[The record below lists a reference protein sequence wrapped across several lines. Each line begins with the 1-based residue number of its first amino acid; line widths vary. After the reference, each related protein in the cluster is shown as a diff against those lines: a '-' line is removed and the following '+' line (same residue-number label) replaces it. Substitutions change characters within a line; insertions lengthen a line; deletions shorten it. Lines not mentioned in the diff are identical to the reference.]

1 MSNKS
6 SEKSTTI
13 INNPPSGDS
22 GGGIGMIVG
31 LVILLVIGYLFW
43 VYGLPAIKNIQL
55 GAPQINIPSQ
65 IDVNINQ
72 TK

>member
-1 MSNKS
+1 M
-6 SEKSTTI
+6 TTI
-13 INNPPSGDS
+13 VNNPPPSDNSRGPM
-22 GGGIGMIVG
+22 GMIITVVV
-31 LVILLVIGYLFW
+31 LLILGYLGF
-43 VYGLPAIKNIQL
+43 VYGLPALRQMQV